1 MQHVDPEIVL
11 RMNVSAHVYQKLTS
25 VRIALERCEMQGCE
39 PVAIVF
45 CVDPFSHLLFGCEL
59 GIRKLYQC
67 LKTCEA
73 VSKGALVK

>member
-1 MQHVDPEIVL
+1 MQHVDPKIVL
-11 RMNVSAHVYQKLTS
+11 RMNVSAHIYQKLTS

-45 CVDPFSHLLFGCEL
+45 CVDPFSHLLFSCEL
-59 GIRKLYQC
+59 GICKLYQC